1 VSHYDVVILGA
12 GPAGLAAA
20 ARLAALGI
28 KDIVVLDRENQ
39 PGGVPRHCGHVAFGL
54 REFHRPLS
62 GPAYAKRLAGTAA
75 GIDIRT
81 RTTVTAIEPGGRVH
95 AIHPDSGPA
104 SFSGR
109 AVLIAFGVRETPRS
123 TRLVSGDRPIG
134 VTTTGALQ
142 QFVYLS
148 RIRPFGRAV
157 VVGSEL
163 VAFSALLTLRHGGIE
178 AAAMIEE
185 GPRITARRPADWVA
199 GLALGVPVL
208 TGTKLLAIRGLE
220 RVEAVEIEGD
230 GRRWTIA
237 CDGVVFTG
245 RFRPETAILA
255 GSHLEI
261 DPGSGGP
268 AIDQHWRCSDPA
280 FFAAGNLLRP
290 VETAG
295 VAWAEGRAAADAIAA
310 FLAGALPPTASTAT
324 VKVAAPLKYVY
335 PQRFSLPAGRISPLL
350 FKLRTARAA
359 KGNLRLVGDGHEL
372 WSRRMTILPERR
384 LSLPLS
390 RIPRAALTS
399 LSVEFEET

>member
-1 VSHYDVVILGA
+1 VRVHDVVILGA

-20 ARLAALGI
+20 VRLAELGI
-28 KDIVVLDRENQ
+28 KDLVVLEREGE

-62 GPAYAKRLAGTAA
+62 GPAYARRLAGAAA

-81 RTTVTAIEPGGRVH
+81 RTTVTAIEPDGRVYVV
-95 AIHPDSGPA
+95 HPESGPA
-104 SFSGR
+104 IISGR
-109 AVLIAFGVRETPRS
+109 AVLLAFGVRETPRS
-123 TRLVSGDRPIG
+123 TRLISGDRPAGI
-134 VTTTGALQ
+134 TTTGALQ

-148 RIRPFGRAV
+148 RIRPFKRAV

-178 AAAMIEE
+178 AVAMIEE
-185 GPRITARRPADWVA
+185 GARITARQPSDWFA
-199 GLALGVPVL
+199 RLALGVPVL
-208 TGTKLLAIRGLE
+208 TSTKLVAIRGLE
-220 RVEAVEIEGD
+220 RVEAVEIERD
-230 GRRWTIA
+230 GRCQTIA

-255 GSHLEI
+255 RSHLVL
-261 DPGSGGP
+261 DAGTGGP
-268 AIDQHWRCSDPA
+268 SIDQHWRCSDPA

-295 VAWAEGRAAADAIAA
+295 VAWAEGKAAAGDIAD
-310 FLAGALPPTASTAT
+310 FFAGKLPPAVAS
-324 VKVAAPLKYVY
+324 VAIKASAPLKYVY
-335 PQRFSLPAGRISPLL
+335 PQRLSFPTGALSPLL
-350 FKLRTARAA
+350 FKARTSRAA
-359 KGNLRLVGDGHEL
+359 KGYMRVVADGREL

-384 LSLPLS
+384 LALPLS
-390 RIPRAALTS
+390 GIPRAEVAS

>member
-1 VSHYDVVILGA
+1 MSHHDVVILGA

-28 KDIVVLDRENQ
+28 KDIVVLDREGE
-39 PGGVPRHCGHVAFGL
+39 PGGVPRHCGHVAFGM
-54 REFHRPLS
+54 REFHRPLT
-62 GPAYAKRLAGTAA
+62 GPAYAKRLAGTVA

-81 RTTVTAIEPGGRVH
+81 RTTVTAIEAGGRVR
-95 AIHPDSGPA
+95 AVHPDSGPE
-104 SFSGR
+104 SISGR

-123 TRLVSGDRPIG
+123 TRLVGGDRPVG

-148 RIRPFGRAV
+148 RIRPFRRAV

-178 AAAMIEE
+178 ATAMIEE
-185 GPRITARRPADWVA
+185 GPRIMARRPADWVA
-199 GLALGVPVL
+199 RLALGVPVL
-208 TGTKLLAIRGLE
+208 TGTKLLAIRGLD
-220 RVEAVEIEGD
+220 RVEAVEIERD
-230 GRRWTIA
+230 GRRQTIP

-280 FFAAGNLLRP
+280 FFAAGNLLHP

-310 FLAGALPPTASTAT
+310 FLAGMLPPAVSTAT

-335 PQRFSLPAGRISPLL
+335 PQRFSLPAGTISPLL
-350 FKLRTARAA
+350 FKFRTAKAA
-359 KGNLRLVGDGHEL
+359 KGNLRLVGDGREL

-390 RIPRAALTS
+390 RIPRAGLTS

>member
-1 VSHYDVVILGA
+1 VSHHDVVILGA

-20 ARLAALGI
+20 TRLAALGI
-28 KDIVVLDRENQ
+28 KDLVVLDRESE

-54 REFHRPLS
+54 REFHRPMS
-62 GPAYAKRLAGTAA
+62 GPAYARRLAEAAA

-81 RTTVTAIEPGGRVH
+81 RMTVTAIEPGGRVH
-95 AIHPDSGPA
+95 VVHPDSGPA
-104 SFSGR
+104 TLSGR
-109 AVLIAFGVRETPRS
+109 AVLLAFGVRETPRS
-123 TRLVSGDRPIG
+123 TQLVSGDRPVG

-148 RIRPFGRAV
+148 RIRPFRRAV

-199 GLALGVPVL
+199 RLALGVPVL
-208 TGTKLLAIRGLE
+208 TGTKLLAIRGLD
-220 RVEAVEIEGD
+220 RVEAVEIERD
-230 GRRWTIA
+230 GRRQAIA

-261 DPGSGGP
+261 DRGSGGP

-280 FFAAGNLLRP
+280 FFAAGNLLHP

-310 FLAGALPPTASTAT
+310 FLAGTLPPAASTLAVKAT
-324 VKVAAPLKYVY
+324 APLKYIY
-335 PQRFSLPAGRISPLL
+335 PQRLSLPAAAISPLL

-359 KGNLRLVGDGHEL
+359 KGNLRLVADGRLL
-372 WSRRMTILPERR
+372 WRRRMTILPERR

-390 RIPRAALTS
+390 RIPRADVSS
-399 LSVEFEET
+399 LSVEFEEI